1 MLSTGF
7 HEKSAAEWANKKK
20 KGEGGGGDVL
30 TTSYIPNLNAHHTL
44 H

>member
-20 KGEGGGGDVL
+20 GGGGGDVL